1 MTAKVKYNKKL
12 LEQICERDKCIIDFD
27 KIEKYN
33 RDVRIEFICCCGN
46 NCKKTLRCLYEGGG
60 AHCQKCTE
68 KLRQTKVKQTCIQKY
83 GIENT
88 LLQTENIRY
97 SKELLEQI
105 CKRDKCI
112 IDFNKIDKYN
122 RDVRIEFICCC
133 GNNCKKTLR
142 CLYEGG
148 GAHCQ
153 KCTEKLR
160 QTKVKQKSLDK
171 YGVEHFTQ
179 VKEIK
184 DKVKQTCLNKY
195 GVEYALQSQTIKDK
209 VKQTCLNKYGVEY
222 PTQSS
227 VVKDKAKQTCLDK
240 YGVEYASQSNDFKNR
255 VKKTC
260 LDKYGV
266 EYAL

>member
-27 KIEKYN
+27 KIE
-33 RDVRIEFICCCGN
+33 
-46 NCKKTLRCLYEGGG
+46 
-60 AHCQKCTE
+60 
-68 KLRQTKVKQTCIQKY
+68 
-83 GIENT
+83 
-88 LLQTENIRY
+88 
-97 SKELLEQI
+97 
-105 CKRDKCI
+105 
-112 IDFNKIDKYN
+112 KYN

-195 GVEYALQSQTIKDK
+195 GVDCVLQSEQ
-209 VKQTCLNKYGVEY
+209 VKMK
-222 PTQSS
+222 S
-227 VVKDKAKQTCLDK
+227 KQTCLDK
-240 YGVEYASQSNDFKNR
+240 YGVEYPQQNAEVSERCSKSAYKRKLYTFPCNNTIQVQGYEPLLLDIL
-255 VKKTC
+255 VKEGYTFEDIITKRTEVPEIWYNKDDNKC
-260 LDKYGV
+260 RYYCDIYIHKINTIYEVKSTWTYKIAKDKIDLTKQACIDA
-266 EYAL
+266 EYNFELYVFDSKGIRQFID